1 MTRFR
6 FLRHPQTGQITLLI
20 SLLVLKVGCDKPK
33 SYGRLGSF
41 ITFLLETC
49 HILIEGS
56 EFSIRSSALQSTTE
70 VDNRVE
76 AMEQKLFELSKKF
89 DTMNQKQS
97 PPVPENDDRSSSGSR
112 IKELEAELKQERAR
126 IAQLEE
132 RLKDYET
139 EKAENAK
146 QLSKS
151 MDKIYDLEQDID
163 QATEAEMVKNEQLIY
178 LRDIA
183 RETMRN
189 LSDLRSEITS
199 ARRAQI
205 DMRRFMQQEVQIV
218 QNQIIQG
225 KYCTSFYYI

>member
-1 MTRFR
+1 
-6 FLRHPQTGQITLLI
+6 
-20 SLLVLKVGCDKPK
+20 
-33 SYGRLGSF
+33 
-41 ITFLLETC
+41 
-49 HILIEGS
+49 
-56 EFSIRSSALQSTTE
+56 
-70 VDNRVE
+70 
-76 AMEQKLFELSKKF
+76 MEQKLFELSKKF

-97 PPVPENDDRSSSGSR
+97 PTVAENDDRSSSGSR
-112 IKELEAELKQERAR
+112 VKELEAELKQERAR

-225 KYCTSFYYI
+225 KYFSPGAPSCVPWSPELGDKF

>member
-1 MTRFR
+1 
-6 FLRHPQTGQITLLI
+6 
-20 SLLVLKVGCDKPK
+20 
-33 SYGRLGSF
+33 
-41 ITFLLETC
+41 
-49 HILIEGS
+49 
-56 EFSIRSSALQSTTE
+56 
-70 VDNRVE
+70 
-76 AMEQKLFELSKKF
+76 MEQKLFELSKKF
-89 DTMNQKQS
+89 DTMNQKQA
-97 PPVPENDDRSSSGSR
+97 PPAPENDDRSSSGSR
-112 IKELEAELKQERAR
+112 VKELEAELKQERVR

-225 KYCTSFYYI
+225 KYFLNSCYIQSSNTQLRSVEPQTR

>member
-1 MTRFR
+1 
-6 FLRHPQTGQITLLI
+6 
-20 SLLVLKVGCDKPK
+20 
-33 SYGRLGSF
+33 
-41 ITFLLETC
+41 
-49 HILIEGS
+49 
-56 EFSIRSSALQSTTE
+56 
-70 VDNRVE
+70 
-76 AMEQKLFELSKKF
+76 MEQKLFELSKKF

-97 PPVPENDDRSSSGSR
+97 PPVQEKDDRSSGSR
-112 IKELEAELKQERAR
+112 VKELEAELKQERAR
-126 IAQLEE
+126 IAKLEE
-132 RLKDYET
+132 QLKEYEA

-218 QNQIIQG
+218 QNQIIKG
-225 KYCTSFYYI
+225 KLLMKSYLCNFLIFFGF